1 MMVPS
6 RGGGIQQVRAVPRG
20 TLRRNIA
27 SGYQSTR
34 MPSINLIMS
43 GGSGARNNET
53 IGGSGTTRQLP
64 PPGSQLMSGGGV
76 AHSRQIL
83 SNAPSSSQGPIS
95 RQLAAITAQN
105 PAAVSS
111 SSSTGLSSSPSSSQ
125 STNITTSYVRTI
137 PASPTI
143 VSQGER
149 LLH

>member
-1 MMVPS
+1 
-6 RGGGIQQVRAVPRG
+6 
-20 TLRRNIA
+20 
-27 SGYQSTR
+27 
-34 MPSINLIMS
+34 
-43 GGSGARNNET
+43 
-53 IGGSGTTRQLP
+53 
-64 PPGSQLMSGGGV
+64 MSGGGV

-149 LLH
+149 LVH